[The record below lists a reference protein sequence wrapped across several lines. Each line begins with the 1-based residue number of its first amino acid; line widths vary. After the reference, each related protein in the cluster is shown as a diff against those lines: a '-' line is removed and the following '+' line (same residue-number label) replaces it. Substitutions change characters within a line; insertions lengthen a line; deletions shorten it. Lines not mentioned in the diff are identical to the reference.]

1 MLVEQKNESIFRVSE
16 CSTVMLLNR
25 YGTKVCVCC
34 CSSERGSIF
43 EPRDDLFVSV
53 HVYVYVCVHV
63 RLGVNQ
69 RVCVCVCVWA
79 RVNACKLTK

>member
-1 MLVEQKNESIFRVSE
+1 VLVERKSESIFRVRE
-16 CSTVMLLNR
+16 HSTVMLLNR
-25 YGTKVCVCC
+25 YRTKVCVCC
-34 CSSERGSIF
+34 SISERGSIF

-69 RVCVCVCVWA
+69 RVCVCVCVCGRA
-79 RVNACKLTK
+79 